1 MSELKTVRWGIWGTG
16 AIAHQVAS
24 DFPLVGDAAI
34 HAVASRRGERAK
46 AFAARHGVAR
56 WYEGLEA
63 LLKDAEVDAVYV
75 ATPNQCHAGDAIAC
89 LEAGKGVLCE
99 KPFALN
105 AKQAEA
111 VVDAARRRGIFCME
125 GMWTRFIP
133 ALQDAKRSIDAGAIG
148 KVRLVQGNFAHA
160 APVGSGSRFFDI
172 EAGGGALLDLG
183 VYLVSLTHWLLG
195 VPETVRGSAS
205 MGATGVDEQSA
216 YQLGYAGGGLADLAA
231 SLHVH
236 GSNEVTIY
244 GETGSLR
251 LCEPFYRAHRLEM
264 KGYAR
269 PVASA
274 ADDSG
279 SAPTG
284 FRKVLGGPG
293 MKGLRRRLS
302 GLETLARGGQV
313 KAFPFAG
320 NGYQFELMEASRCV
334 REGLLDSKVMPLE
347 DSLAVMRTMDAL
359 RAQWGLVY
367 PQESADAGENAK

>member
-1 MSELKTVRWGIWGTG
+1 MSPMKTIRWGIWGAG

-24 DFPLVGDAAI
+24 DFPLADGAVI
-34 HAVASRRGERAK
+34 HGVASRRGERAK
-46 AFAARHGVAR
+46 GFAARHGVAR
-56 WYEGLEA
+56 SYEGLAA
-63 LLKDAEVDAVYV
+63 LLKDAEVDAVYI
-75 ATPNQCHAGDAIAC
+75 ATPNQCHAADSIAC

-105 AKQAEA
+105 AKQAQE
-111 VVDAARRRGIFCME
+111 VVDAARRRGVFCME

-133 ALQDAKRSIDAGAIG
+133 ALQEAKRSIDAGAIG

-160 APVGSGSRFFDI
+160 APVGPGSRFFDI

-183 VYLVSLTHWLLG
+183 VYLVSLTQWLLG
-195 VPETVRGSAS
+195 VPETVRGTATV
-205 MGATGVDEQSA
+205 GATGVDEQSA
-216 YQLGYAGGGLADLAA
+216 YQLGFTSGALAELAA

-251 LCEPFYRAHRLEM
+251 LCEPFYRAHRMEM
-264 KGYAR
+264 KAYAR

-274 ADDSG
+274 REDLGAP
-279 SAPTG
+279 PTG
-284 FRKVLGGPG
+284 LRKVLGGPG

-302 GLETLARGGQV
+302 GLEALARGGQV

-320 NGYQFELMEASRCV
+320 NGYRFELMEASRCV
-334 REGLLDSKVMPLE
+334 REGLLESKVMPLE

-367 PQESADAGENAK
+367 PQEQSGGSAG

>member
-1 MSELKTVRWGIWGTG
+1 MKTIRWGIWGAG

-24 DFPLVGDAAI
+24 DFPLVGSLDGGAVI

-46 AFAARHGVAR
+46 AFAARYGAGR
-56 WYEGLEA
+56 SYEGLGA
-63 LLKDAEVDAVYV
+63 LLADAEVDAVYI
-75 ATPNQCHAGDAIAC
+75 ATPNQCHAADAIAC

-105 AKQAEA
+105 AKQAQEVA
-111 VVDAARRRGIFCME
+111 ETARRLGVFCME

-133 ALQDAKRSIDAGAIG
+133 ALQEAKRSIDAGAIG
-148 KVRLVQGNFAHA
+148 KVRLVQGNFAHP
-160 APVGSGSRFFDI
+160 APVGPGSRFFDI

-183 VYLVSLTHWLLG
+183 VYLVSLTQWLLG
-195 VPETVRGSAS
+195 VPETVRGTAT

-216 YQLGYAGGGLADLAA
+216 YQLGYASGALADLAA
-231 SLHVH
+231 SLHVL

-251 LCEPFYRAHRLEM
+251 LCEPFYRAHRMEM
-264 KGYAR
+264 KAYAR

-274 ADDSG
+274 AEEPG
-279 SAPTG
+279 AAPTG
-284 FRKVLGGPG
+284 LRKVLGGPG
-293 MKGLRRRLS
+293 MKALRRRLS
-302 GLETLARGGQV
+302 GLEGLVRGGQV

-320 NGYQFELMEASRCV
+320 NGYQFELLEASRCV
-334 REGLLDSKVMPLE
+334 REGLLESKVMPLE

-359 RAQWGLVY
+359 RAPWGLVY
-367 PQESADAGENAK
+367 PQEKSE